1 VTSADLRLFVIRH
14 GETEWSRAGKHTGRT
29 DVPLTASGEADAKTV
44 GAGLAGERFAL
55 VPTSP
60 LQRARETARLAGY
73 PDAQPCEELVEW
85 DYGAYEGRTT
95 DEIRAERPGWSLW
108 TDGCPD
114 GETPADV
121 GRRADRVIALVRG
134 AGGVVALFA
143 HGHILRVLTAR
154 WLELDPSEGRRFL
167 LATGGVGVLGYERDT
182 AVVVRWLDR
191 IARST
196 A

>member
-1 VTSADLRLFVIRH
+1 MRVFVIRH

-29 DVPLTASGEADAKTV
+29 DVPLTPAGEVEARTLGEA
-44 GAGLAGERFAL
+44 LAGERFAL
-55 VPTSP
+55 VLTSP

-73 PDAQPCEELVEW
+73 PDAQPCDDLVEW

-95 DEIRAERPGWSLW
+95 AEIRAERPYWSLW

-121 GRRADRVIALVRG
+121 GRRADRVLTLVRDA
-134 AGGVVALFA
+134 AGDAALFA
-143 HGHILRVLTAR
+143 HGHVLRVLTAR

-167 LATGGVGVLGYERDT
+167 LATAGVGVLGHERET
-182 AVVVRWLDR
+182 GVIVRWLDR
-191 IARST
+191 IGPST
-196 A
+196 T